1 MGASFETGQGPVVS
15 LIELKNGEL
24 VSGGDDGCLRRWQD
38 VQAVNGE
45 ACKELQEHPVL
56 LSPKTH
62 PNRQPEK
69 RASTMGS

>member
-24 VSGGDDGCLRRWQD
+24 VSGGDDGYLRRWQD
-38 VQAVNGE
+38 GEADIGE

-56 LSPKTH
+56 LSPRPTRTGSQNNVH
-62 PNRQPEK
+62 GLPK
-69 RASTMGS
+69 R